1 MASTSAR
8 DDDGMKERLRQLGLR
23 PTRQRVA
30 LAKLLASGGHRHLSA
45 EDVYAEARRAGI
57 QLAYTTVYNIL
68 HQFTAAGLLREVVVE
83 SGRTWFDTNTGPHL
97 HVLDEESGHLQ
108 DVAIDPKALPL
119 LNHLPLGDDVEIA
132 DVEVVV
138 RVRRRNDSA

>member
-1 MASTSAR
+1 MASISEHEG
-8 DDDGMKERLRQLGLR
+8 DGVKEHLRELGLR

-30 LAKLLASGGHRHLSA
+30 LARLLTAGGHRHLSA
-45 EDVYAEARRAGI
+45 EDVYAEARQAGI
-57 QLAYTTVYNIL
+57 RLAYTTVYNIL

-97 HVLDEESGHLQ
+97 HVLDEDSGRLQ
-108 DVAIDPKALPL
+108 DFAIDPKSLPL
-119 LNHLPLGDDVEIA
+119 LKDLQLGDDVEIA

-138 RVRRRNDSA
+138 RVRRRSADT